1 MSKIRY
7 AIIGF
12 GGIAENRVAK
22 EGYGCDKTRFNGLEK
37 AVLTGA
43 TDMNPARKEAAEALG
58 LKWYDNMDAVLAD
71 PEVDAVYIAT
81 NNASHAALACAA
93 LEAGKHV
100 IVEKPAATN
109 VADAEKMVALAAAKG
124 LSLSVDH
131 MMVNNA
137 WNIKA
142 KEVMADG
149 KLGAVNDSCFHME
162 FAYGYDPAEA
172 ATWRC
177 SKIEEMGGPIGDVA
191 SHCFYVAEFVFGKKI
206 AKLAAVYYPKIVQMV
221 AEDGAYIKFFFEDGM
236 QSSAKVAFSEMR
248 GGLGGTLS
256 NLGYELYGDKAV
268 LRGYGTMFQLS
279 GHADEPVKV
288 RLELDKFDGKA
299 ESVAPCEIKNMYQ
312 CLIEHH
318 AQSVLNGTP
327 LTAEDALHNIE
338 LCEAAHES
346 AQNGGKLIE
355 VK

>member
-1 MSKIRY
+1 MDKIRY

-58 LKWYDNMDAVLAD
+58 LKWYDNMESILAD
-71 PEVDAVYIAT
+71 ADIDAVYIAT

-100 IVEKPAATN
+100 IVEKPAATS
-109 VADAEKMVALAAAKG
+109 VADAQKMVDLAAAKG

-142 KEVMADG
+142 QEVMAAG
-149 KLGAVNDSCFHME
+149 TLGTVNDSCFHME

-191 SHCFYVAEFVFGKKI
+191 SHCVYMAEFIFNSKI
-206 AKLAAVYYPKIVQMV
+206 ASVQAVYLPKTLGIV
-221 AEDGAYIKFFFEDGM
+221 AEDGAYIKFTLENGQVGSF
-236 QSSAKVAFSEMR
+236 KVAFSEAR
-248 GGLGGTLS
+248 GGLIGTLS
-256 NLGYELYGDKAV
+256 NLGFEIYGDAAV
-268 LRGYGTMFQLS
+268 LRGFGTMFQLS
-279 GHADEPVKV
+279 GTPDEPYAQ
-288 RLELDKFDGKA
+288 RLELECAKGVKHLRPRKF
-299 ESVAPCEIKNMYQ
+299 PNIYQ
-312 CLIEHH
+312 QIITKH
-318 AQSVLNGTP
+318 AQSIIDGKPIN
-327 LTAEDALHNIE
+327 AEDGLRNLRACIAMHK
-338 LCEAAHES
+338 S
-346 AQNGGKLIE
+346 AKSGGKL
-355 VK
+355 VKVK